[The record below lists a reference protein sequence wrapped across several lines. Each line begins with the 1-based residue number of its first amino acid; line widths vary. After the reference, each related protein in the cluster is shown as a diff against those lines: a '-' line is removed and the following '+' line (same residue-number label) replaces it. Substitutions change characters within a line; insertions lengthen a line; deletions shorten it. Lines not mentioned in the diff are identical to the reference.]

1 MANLTR
7 MAIIRSFERLLTK
20 RKLEKITVKDIVENC
35 NINRKTFYYY
45 FSDID
50 DLLEKAF
57 DYEVANFIDNVD
69 KGSTIEEALAGFF
82 GTMIEFKNV
91 IYHVY
96 NSSGSEH
103 IQNYIGRV
111 IYDMVYDDIDK
122 STKPFKITKTQKEI
136 ISNIYACIYSGLFVD
151 WIDNGMN
158 REPAEYIVQVRDI
171 IKGMK
176 QLMIQNAAE
185 ANQ

>member
-1 MANLTR
+1 MTR
-7 MAIIRSFERLLTK
+7 MAIIRSFERLLTR

-57 DYEVANFIDNVD
+57 DYEVANFIDIIDQGV
-69 KGSTIEEALAGFF
+69 TVEQALAKFF
-82 GTMIEFKNV
+82 DTMVEFKNV

-103 IQNYIGRV
+103 IQNYIGHV
-111 IYDMVYDDIDK
+111 IYDMVYDDIAK
-122 STKPFKITKTQKEI
+122 TSEPFNITNAQREI
-136 ISNIYACIYSGLFVD
+136 ISNIYAYMYSGFFID
-151 WIDNGMN
+151 WIDHGMN
-158 REPAEYIVQVRDI
+158 KEPYEFITEVRHVI
-171 IKGMK
+171 RGMK
-176 QLMIQNAAE
+176 QLMIQNASE
-185 ANQ
+185 SNKT